1 MKRLPYLFLFL
12 LMISTSV
19 YAQFPV
25 CPAPVLLDLSRAA
38 SACYGLESEQ
48 ACVGSGNV
56 SATGR
61 GGAVLSTFI
70 RAGERASANDLQTI
84 TTQTTGETIAIASLS
99 VRASLTTVEAREV
112 ALLLFGDATLTNEVE
127 PLIERVAY
135 ATGAAI
141 IRTAPENNAD
151 ILARA
156 GVNESLV
163 ANGRTQDNR
172 WLRVQVRDNDASG
185 WVTTDVMTIDDLSA
199 LPVVMPDMPVFRPF
213 RMMTLQTGQASL
225 CDGALPSGLLL
236 QTPSVDTPVDV
247 TINGYDLQLAGTMFV
262 QAADTLTLYV
272 LDGTALAG
280 ETFVPAG
287 TLATIHAD
295 GVAVSGYAAGLYPG
309 LPLTSLPA
317 FVQIAAPL
325 TDAEIASRTEA
336 YNAAQAAI
344 ISTPEPV
351 AQTVD
356 TTCRRFVRRDTSMY
370 AGPGDFYEVI
380 NELQAGSTI
389 DPIFQTTDPQGAVW
403 YQLRNSNWIA
413 AAQVI
418 EEGECQPIPP
428 TANIAAPNANTLSLE
443 TCETTNGP
451 LRARQQVT
459 IQFTPPP
466 WNNYGEARDAP
477 IIDPG
482 RIIINARRY
491 RPHATD
497 PLLIAGTIGEDDE
510 RWQRRFYIV
519 WQAVP
524 GTHRIEGFRLHYNP
538 ICNITV
544 PVS

>member
-1 MKRLPYLFLFL
+1 MKRLPFLFLFFL
-12 LMISTSV
+12 IVTTPV
-19 YAQFPV
+19 YAQTPV

-38 SACYGLESEQ
+38 SACYGLESEE
-48 ACVGSGNV
+48 ACVGGGGV
-56 SATGR
+56 RAIGR
-61 GGAVLSTFI
+61 DGAALPAFTLT
-70 RAGERASANDLQTI
+70 GERVAANDLSSI
-84 TTQTTGETIAIASLS
+84 TTRATGDEIAIVSLS
-99 VRASLTTVEAREV
+99 ARASLTTVEAREV
-112 ALLLFGDATLTNEVE
+112 TLLLFGDATLTNEVA

-135 ATGAAI
+135 ATGTAI
-141 IRTAPENNAD
+141 IRAQPEDHAD

-156 GVNESLV
+156 GVNQSLV
-163 ANGRTQDNR
+163 ATGRTQDNR

-185 WVTTDVMTIDDLSA
+185 WVTTDVVTIDDLDA
-199 LPVVMPDMPVFRPF
+199 LPVVTPEMPVFRPF
-213 RMMTLQTGQASL
+213 RVMTLTTGQAAL

-236 QTPSVDTPVDV
+236 QTPSADTSVNV
-247 TINGYDLQLAGTMFV
+247 MINGIELRLAGTAFL
-262 QAADTLTLYV
+262 QAADALTMYM
-272 LDGTALAG
+272 LDGTSVVN

-287 TLATIHAD
+287 AMATVSAD
-295 GVAVSGYAAGLYPG
+295 GVTVAGYSAGLYPG

-317 FVQIAAPL
+317 FVQIAVPL
-325 TDAEIASRTEA
+325 TDAEIAARTEA
-336 YNAAQAAI
+336 YNAAQATI
-344 ISTPEPV
+344 ISTPEPA

-380 NELQAGSTI
+380 NELQAGAAI

-413 AAQVI
+413 ADQVI

-428 TANIAAPNANTLSLE
+428 TANIAAPLTNTLSLE

-466 WNNYGEARDAP
+466 WNNYGEARDAS

-491 RPHATD
+491 RPHATE
-497 PLLIAGTIGEDDE
+497 PVLIAGTIGEDDE
-510 RWQRRFYIV
+510 RWLRRFYIV